1 MLDDLER
8 QGYIK
13 RLPVDKRT
21 VLASLQLAQR
31 DNIVAKGMLGENHDW
46 AFSIAYNAIL
56 QAVRALMFSHG
67 YRPSGEYQHI
77 AVVRFA
83 ELFLPTEDVIAF
95 DRMRRKR
102 HTTLYDTAGT
112 VSEQE
117 ARNAVERAERLVHEL
132 EKMLDH

>member
-1 MLDDLER
+1 MLDELER
-8 QGYIK
+8 KGYIK
-13 RLPVDKRT
+13 KLPVDKRK
-21 VLASLQLAQR
+21 VKDSLQLAKR
-31 DNIVAKGMLGENHDW
+31 DITVARGMLGGNDDW

-67 YRPSGEYQHI
+67 FRPSGEYQHI

-83 ELFLPTEDVIAF
+83 EFFLQKEDVIAF

-117 ARNAVERAERLVHEL
+117 AQNAVERAEHLVHEI
-132 EKMLDH
+132 EKMLK

>member
-13 RLPVDKRT
+13 RLPVDRKK
-21 VLASLQLAQR
+21 VLASLQLAKR
-31 DNIVAKGMLGENHDW
+31 DIAVAKGMLDENHDW

-67 YRPSGEYQHI
+67 YRPSGDYQHI

-102 HTTLYDTAGT
+102 HITLYDSAGT

-117 ARNAVERAERLVHEL
+117 AQNAVERAERLVHEL
-132 EKMLDH
+132 EKMLAH

>member
-8 QGYIK
+8 KGYIK
-13 RLPVDKRT
+13 RLPVDRKK
-21 VLASLQLAQR
+21 VLASLQLAER
-31 DNIVAKGMLGENHDW
+31 DITVAQGMLGENHDW

-67 YRPSGEYQHI
+67 YRPSGDYQHI

-102 HTTLYDTAGT
+102 HITLYDTAGT

-117 ARNAVERAERLVHEL
+117 AQNAVERAERLVHEL
-132 EKMLDH
+132 EKMLAH

>member
-13 RLPVDKRT
+13 RLPVDTRK

-31 DNIVAKGMLGENHDW
+31 DITVAKGMLGENHDW

-67 YRPSGEYQHI
+67 YRPSGDYQHI

-83 ELFLPTEDVIAF
+83 ELFLPTEDIIAF

-117 ARNAVERAERLVHEL
+117 AQNAVGRAERLVHEL

>member
-8 QGYIK
+8 KGYIK
-13 RLPVDKRT
+13 RLPVDKRK
-21 VLASLQLAQR
+21 VKDSLQLAKR
-31 DNIVAKGMLGENHDW
+31 DITVAKGMLDEKNHDG

-56 QAVRALMFSHG
+56 QAVRALMFSQG
-67 YRPSGEYQHI
+67 YRPSGEFQHI
-77 AVVRFA
+77 VVVRFA
-83 ELFLPTEDVIAF
+83 DRFLQKEDAIAF

-117 ARNAVERAERLVHEL
+117 A
-132 EKMLDH
+132 

>member
-8 QGYIK
+8 KGYIK
-13 RLPVDKRT
+13 RLPVDKRK
-21 VLASLQLAQR
+21 VKDSLQLAKR
-31 DNIVAKGMLGENHDW
+31 DITVAKGMLGENDDW

-56 QAVRALMFSHG
+56 QAVRALMFSQG
-67 YRPSGEYQHI
+67 YRPSGNYQHI

-83 ELFLPTEDVIAF
+83 EYFLKEEDVITF

-112 VSEQE
+112 VSEQ
-117 ARNAVERAERLVHEL
+117 
-132 EKMLDH
+132 

>member
-8 QGYIK
+8 KGYIK
-13 RLPVDKRT
+13 RLPVDKRK
-21 VLASLQLAQR
+21 VKDSLQLAKR
-31 DNIVAKGMLGENHDW
+31 DITVAKGMLGENDDW

-56 QAVRALMFSHG
+56 QAVRALMFSQG
-67 YRPSGEYQHI
+67 YRPSGGYQHI

-83 ELFLPTEDVIAF
+83 EYFLKEEDVIVF

-112 VSEQE
+112 VLN
-117 ARNAVERAERLVHEL
+117 RRPRTR
-132 EKMLDH
+132 